1 MLFIEPLST
10 YLIENPDF
18 TEQDEQEEVKRLFA
32 RQQLIDAVARGEAS
46 AEDLLDM
53 IEAHGIEPAAYVD
66 SVVHNVEF
74 VIKNGISISDS

>member
-18 TEQDEQEEVKRLFA
+18 TEQDEQDEVKRLFA

-53 IEAHGIEPAAYVD
+53 IESHGIEPAAYVD

-74 VIKNGISISDS
+74 VIKNGISICEP